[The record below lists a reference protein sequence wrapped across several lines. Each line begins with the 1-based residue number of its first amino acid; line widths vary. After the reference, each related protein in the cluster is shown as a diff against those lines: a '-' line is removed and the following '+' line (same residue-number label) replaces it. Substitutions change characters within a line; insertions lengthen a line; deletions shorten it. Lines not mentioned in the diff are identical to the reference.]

1 MKKIFFQL
9 ASIAVIFLS
18 MLFTSC
24 SNDDNNDEP
33 QPAIGSTHYDE
44 ILEGEIIGEKTL
56 DANKVYLLRGFV
68 YVYTPDVNNPS
79 VLTIPAGTVIKGEK
93 ATKGALIIEPGSKI
107 IAKGTVD
114 KPIVFTSDQPAGQ
127 RNYGDWGGLILCGNA
142 RVNSNRPQIEGGPR
156 TIYGGTNDEDNSGT
170 LQYVRIEFPGYPL
183 RPNQEINGLTLGAVG
198 KNTII
203 DHIQV
208 SYCGDDSYE
217 WFGGNVNCKYL
228 IAYKG
233 WDDEFDTDNGFSG
246 KLQFLLGI
254 RDPKFADTSK
264 SNGFESDNDASG
276 STNMPLTTPVFS
288 NVTLIGP
295 FYGNSSSKT
304 ENDILYNTT
313 DNVNGAKGGQFQAA
327 MHIRRNSS
335 LKVYNSIFTG
345 WPYGL
350 YLQNAN
356 TGATVKNCIF
366 AGMWKNFMDVTS
378 QKYFETAS
386 LGNTMYDSSNEIITQ
401 NADFMSVDKTKIGNA
416 SFDDPELVEGFDK
429 VSYKGAFDG
438 INDWTAG
445 WTNFDPQNTEY

>member
-170 LQYVRIEFPGYPL
+170 LQYVRIEFP
-183 RPNQEINGLTLGAVG
+183 
-198 KNTII
+198 
-203 DHIQV
+203 
-208 SYCGDDSYE
+208 
-217 WFGGNVNCKYL
+217 
-228 IAYKG
+228 
-233 WDDEFDTDNGFSG
+233 
-246 KLQFLLGI
+246 
-254 RDPKFADTSK
+254 
-264 SNGFESDNDASG
+264 
-276 STNMPLTTPVFS
+276 
-288 NVTLIGP
+288 
-295 FYGNSSSKT
+295 
-304 ENDILYNTT
+304 
-313 DNVNGAKGGQFQAA
+313 
-327 MHIRRNSS
+327 
-335 LKVYNSIFTG
+335 
-345 WPYGL
+345 
-350 YLQNAN
+350 
-356 TGATVKNCIF
+356 
-366 AGMWKNFMDVTS
+366 
-378 QKYFETAS
+378 
-386 LGNTMYDSSNEIITQ
+386 
-401 NADFMSVDKTKIGNA
+401 
-416 SFDDPELVEGFDK
+416 
-429 VSYKGAFDG
+429 
-438 INDWTAG
+438 
-445 WTNFDPQNTEY
+445 